1 MFKSGI
7 FMMMIIMVSRVLGL
21 ARSMVVAYYFG
32 ASAGTDA
39 FFSAFKISN
48 FFRQLLGEGAL
59 GTSFIP
65 LYNEKVK
72 IEGEEEGRKFIF
84 SIMNIVFIFS
94 IIVSVVMI
102 IFSDQIISIIVSGFS
117 GETQDIASNLLK
129 IMSSYFIFIS
139 LAGMIGAIL
148 NNFKYFA
155 LPASTSI
162 FFNISILSSAI
173 FFGKTY
179 GIKVMAYGV
188 LIGGAIQFLM
198 VLPLFLKKLG
208 GYNFKIYFSGGY
220 LKKLFLLMIPMLVGI
235 FARQIN
241 TIVDQFFASFLEVG
255 GVSALENAT
264 RLYSLPIGVFGISIS
279 TVIFPTLSKKIVD
292 KDFEAVEENIL
303 KGLNILL
310 FFVIPS
316 MVVFCFYSQEV
327 VKLLFGYGKFGDRAI
342 EITGDSLLFYSV
354 GLYFYTAI
362 HLMTRAFYGMKDSK
376 NPVKFSIISIV
387 INIVLNAMLV
397 QPLQYKGLA
406 LATSIAAISNFIML
420 VYTFRK
426 KYLNISLNKTL
437 RFFIKVSL
445 VSLIALVLSL
455 IFSNI
460 IIKLLIFSGVYL
472 IIWAYPIYKY
482 KLEVF

>member
-84 SIMNIVFIFS
+84 SIMNIVFMFS
-94 IIVSVVMI
+94 IIVSVAMI

-208 GYNFKIYFSGGY
+208 GYNFKIYFSDGY

-445 VSLIALVLSL
+445 ASLIALVLSL

-472 IIWAYPIYKY
+472 IIWAYPICKY